1 MDYKEEYLGECRKY
15 YANIVARFGPQVL
28 SALKKVDALDVRY
41 ICSLHGPV
49 IRRKEDID
57 FLIGEYKKWASWTP
71 DYQSVNIFIAS
82 AYGNTAMAA
91 EVLAAK
97 LAKRGIRNLKMV
109 DVCTVSLA
117 DSFTEILRR
126 SHIVLAASTMN
137 MTVNPLMSAFLAICT
152 EMNVTNR
159 KVSIIGNS
167 SWTPNVSGQLMK
179 DVVSKWKNCEL
190 LGDPVHIVS
199 SMHDDDADI
208 EKLADIIAE
217 DILKKK

>member
-1 MDYKEEYLGECRKY
+1 
-15 YANIVARFGPQVL
+15 
-28 SALKKVDALDVRY
+28 
-41 ICSLHGPV
+41 
-49 IRRKEDID
+49 
-57 FLIGEYKKWASWTP
+57 
-71 DYQSVNIFIAS
+71 
-82 AYGNTAMAA
+82 
-91 EVLAAK
+91 
-97 LAKRGIRNLKMV
+97 MV

-199 SMHDDDADI
+199 SMPDDDADI

-217 DILKKK
+217 DILKEK